1 MSIGHGSME
10 TDVLIAAWM
19 LVLLERHSF
28 EAAPAQLGSL
38 GAAVRDTVHF
48 PREDLR
54 GSSAVPR
61 PLATQP

>member
-28 EAAPAQLGSL
+28 EAVPAQLGSL
-38 GAAVRDTVHF
+38 GAAVRSWGEAETLSTSLW
-48 PREDLR
+48 RI
-54 GSSAVPR
+54 
-61 PLATQP
+61 